1 MKNIYLLTACV
12 LVLLALISLSIYS
25 PIRFGKQQA
34 LRERAVKER
43 LLKIRRAEEGYRK
56 RHGVYTANW
65 QSLVQGGFLAD
76 SLQFIPY
83 SEGKRFELSADVKI
97 GKSGRQM
104 PVMECGANYADYLS
118 DLDADQTAGLIEEAN
133 NSGRYPG
140 LKIGDILT
148 PNNNAGNWE

>member
-1 MKNIYLLTACV
+1 MRAGALGAHFAEHLQSHPLRQAAGAAGKSRQGKALEDKAC
-12 LVLLALISLSIYS
+12 
-25 PIRFGKQQA
+25 
-34 LRERAVKER
+34 
-43 LLKIRRAEEGYRK
+43 RRGLQETTRCLP
-56 RHGVYTANW
+56 ANW

>member
-1 MKNIYLLTACV
+1 MKNNYLLTACV
-12 LVLLALISLSIYS
+12 LVLLVLISLSIYS

-43 LLKIRRAEEGYRK
+43 LLKIRR
-56 RHGVYTANW
+56 
-65 QSLVQGGFLAD
+65 AD

-118 DLDADQTAGLIEEAN
+118 DLDADQTAGPMEEAN